1 MKKIIVLLS
10 LIVLTAAP
18 DSFTAPA
25 TYDVAFKNISM
36 KEFITFVSSFA
47 EVNIIYNEQ
56 DLRGTVNIASQYP
69 MTASS
74 IMEIFYATLRVN
86 GLAAVREGDRIHV
99 VADKDFAN
107 YDESFSEAA
116 KLSGEE
122 FVTAIVTM
130 SNYNI
135 VPLKAALQR
144 VKSRHG
150 DINDLKGIN
159 GVVVRDFGSRIEKM
173 RDICRKMDE
182 FTGLYNLYSV
192 SLQNITA
199 SKMEQLL
206 TKMFT
211 DMLNRQNIGG
221 YPPVFLS
228 DDLSN
233 VIIIA
238 AVPDDYKKIE
248 YIISQIDIKSVSEST
263 LPRVFYIKYAQAE
276 DLEKVLNK
284 IYGGAAAASG
294 APGGTAGA
302 RPTTSARANVSSDK
316 STNSIIALGD
326 AEFYNNLEK
335 MIEKLDI
342 ARKQVYVEALILET
356 SLDATNR
363 FGVEWFLAGA
373 GDDVLGFGNSAAT
386 GALGGVFG
394 SVAAGTGSPM
404 SSLPGGFSA
413 GLIGDVITYNGIS
426 FPSIGAFFSAVQ
438 EDSGVNIVSKPQI
451 LTLDN
456 EEAEVFV
463 GENRPYITSEKYDTN
478 NNPIQTFDYRN
489 VGTRLKVTPHI
500 VGDDLV
506 NLEIEQEVNKV
517 SPSTFSNAS
526 PVTLTRTTKTRVQ
539 LYDKTIMVIGGLMK
553 DDSSNSV
560 TGVPFLSSIPI
571 LGWLFKSQTEVSE
584 KTNLMV
590 FITVNIINTKEEM
603 GEVMRARVQNP
614 FISGESNLNDS
625 PLTADDLNIE
635 EVYGIGEE

>member
-1 MKKIIVLLS
+1 
-10 LIVLTAAP
+10 
-18 DSFTAPA
+18 
-25 TYDVAFKNISM
+25 
-36 KEFITFVSSFA
+36 
-47 EVNIIYNEQ
+47 
-56 DLRGTVNIASQYP
+56 
-69 MTASS
+69 
-74 IMEIFYATLRVN
+74 
-86 GLAAVREGDRIHV
+86 
-99 VADKDFAN
+99 
-107 YDESFSEAA
+107 
-116 KLSGEE
+116 
-122 FVTAIVTM
+122 M

-159 GVVVRDFGSRIEKM
+159 GVVVRDFGSRVEKM
-173 RDICRKMDE
+173 REICRKMDE
-182 FTGLYNLYSV
+182 YSGRYNLYSV
-192 SLQNITA
+192 SLQNIAA

-206 TKMFT
+206 TKMFN
-211 DMLNRQNIGG
+211 DMLNRQNVGA

-238 AVPDDYKKIE
+238 AVPADYKKIE
-248 YIISQIDIKSVSEST
+248 YMISQIDIKSVSEST
-263 LPRVFYIKYAQAE
+263 LPRVFYIKHSYAE

-284 IYGGAAAASG
+284 IYGGGAVTAPAG
-294 APGGTAGA
+294 APTGGA
-302 RPTTSARANVSSDK
+302 RPATVTRSSVSSDK
-316 STNSIIALGD
+316 TTNSIIALGD

-342 ARKQVYVEALILET
+342 PRKQVYVEALILET
-356 SLDATNR
+356 SLDATDK

-373 GDDVLGFGNSAAT
+373 GDNVLGFGNSAAD

-394 SVAAGTGSPM
+394 SIAGGTGNPM
-404 SSLPGGFSA
+404 TTLPGGFSA
-413 GLIGDVITYNGIS
+413 GLIGDVISYNGIK
-426 FPSIGAFFSAVQ
+426 FPSIGAFFSAIQ
-438 EDSGVNIVSKPQI
+438 EDSGVNIISKPQI

-500 VGDDLV
+500 VSDDLV

-526 PVTLTRTTKTRVQ
+526 PVTLTRTTKTKVQ

-553 DDSSNSV
+553 DDSSTAT
-560 TGVPFLSSIPI
+560 TGIPFLSSIPI
-571 LGWLFKSQTEVSE
+571 LGWLFKTQTETSE

-590 FITVNIINTKEEM
+590 FITAHIINTKEEM
-603 GEVMRARVQNP
+603 EEVLKARVQSP
-614 FISGESNLNDS
+614 FIKGEMESGN
-625 PLTADDLNIE
+625 E
-635 EVYGIGEE
+635 EEPYGEEELYGVGAE

>member
-1 MKKIIVLLS
+1 MKKIIILFSAFALFS
-10 LIVLTAAP
+10 ATALAAP
-18 DSFTAPA
+18 KS
-25 TYDVAFKNISM
+25 YDVAFKNISM

-47 EVNIIYNEQ
+47 EVNIIYNEL

-69 MTASS
+69 MTAAA
-74 IMEIFYATLRVN
+74 IMEIFYAALRVN
-86 GLAAVREGDRIHV
+86 GLAAVQEGDNIIV

-107 YDESFSEAA
+107 YDERFTGDER
-116 KLSGEE
+116 LDGEE

-135 VPLKAALQR
+135 VPLKAALLR

-173 RDICRKMDE
+173 RQICSKMDE
-182 FTGLYNLYSV
+182 YADRYNLYSI
-192 SLQNITA
+192 SLQNIAA

-206 TKMFT
+206 TKMFN

-238 AVPDDYKKIE
+238 ATAMDYKKIE
-248 YIISQIDIKSVSEST
+248 YMISQIDIKSVAENT
-263 LPRVFYIKYAQAE
+263 LPRVFYIKFAQAE
-276 DLEKVLNK
+276 DIEKVLNK
-284 IYGGAAAASG
+284 LFGNTAAPAAQGAPASRPAAAS
-294 APGGTAGA
+294 
-302 RPTTSARANVSSDK
+302 RSSVSSDK

-326 AEFYNNLEK
+326 SEFYNNLEK

-342 ARKQVYVEALILET
+342 PRKQVYVEALILEI
-356 SLDATNR
+356 SLDATNK
-363 FGVEWFLAGA
+363 FGVEWFLSGA
-373 GDDVLGFGNSAAT
+373 SDSVMGFGNSAADGT
-386 GALGGVFG
+386 LGGIFG
-394 SVAAGTGSPM
+394 TITSGTGNPM
-404 SSLPGGFSA
+404 TALPGGFSA
-413 GLIGDVITYNGIS
+413 GLIGDVITYNGIK
-426 FPSIGAFFSAVQ
+426 FPSIGAFFTAIQ
-438 EDSGVNIVSKPQI
+438 EDSGVNIISKPQI

-463 GENRPYITSEKYDTN
+463 GETRPYITSEKYDTN

-517 SPSTFSNAS
+517 SPSSFSNAS

-553 DDSSNSV
+553 DDSSTTAS
-560 TGVPFLSSIPI
+560 GIPLLSDIPI
-571 LGWLFKSQTEVSE
+571 IGWLFKTESETSE

-590 FITVNIINTKEEM
+590 FITAHIISTREEM
-603 GEVMRARVQNP
+603 GEVLKARLSTQLPATEQFDNLTEESYGVG
-614 FISGESNLNDS
+614 GE
-625 PLTADDLNIE
+625 
-635 EVYGIGEE
+635 

>member
-1 MKKIIVLLS
+1 MKKYII
-10 LIVLTAAP
+10 LIITLALFSSPFAAP
-18 DSFTAPA
+18 K

-47 EVNIIYNEQ
+47 EVNIIYNEL

-69 MTASS
+69 MTAAA

-86 GLAAVREGDRIHV
+86 GLAAIQEGDNILV
-99 VADKDFAN
+99 VADKDFVN
-107 YDESFSEAA
+107 YDERFTGDTSVD
-116 KLSGEE
+116 GEE

-130 SNYNI
+130 TNYNI
-135 VPLKAALQR
+135 VPLKTALQR

-182 FTGLYNLYSV
+182 YASKYNLYSI
-192 SLQNITA
+192 SLQSIAA

-206 TKMFT
+206 TKMFN
-211 DMLNRQNIGG
+211 DMLNRQNVGG
-221 YPPVFLS
+221 YPPVFIS

-238 AVPDDYKKIE
+238 AIPSDYKKIE
-248 YIISQIDIKSVSEST
+248 YVISQIDIKSVSENT

-276 DLEKVLNK
+276 DIEKVLNK
-284 IYGGAAAASG
+284 IFGGG
-294 APGGTAGA
+294 
-302 RPTTSARANVSSDK
+302 TTSASGTGGGAPPGTTRPVGGVTRTNVSSDK

-326 AEFYNNLEK
+326 TEFYNNLEK

-342 ARKQVYVEALILET
+342 PRKQVYVEALILET
-356 SLDATNR
+356 SLDATDK
-363 FGVEWFLAGA
+363 FGVEWFLSGA
-373 GDDVLGFGNSAAT
+373 DDNVIGFGNSASD
-386 GALGGVFG
+386 GALGGIFG
-394 SVAAGTGSPM
+394 SIAGGTGNPVTG
-404 SSLPGGFSA
+404 LPGGFSA
-413 GLIGDVITYNGIS
+413 GLIGDVITYNGIK
-426 FPSIGAFFSAVQ
+426 FPSIGAFFSAIQ

-463 GENRPYITSEKYDTN
+463 GETRPYITSEKYDTN

-517 SPSTFSNAS
+517 SPSSFSNAS

-553 DDSSNSV
+553 DDSSSAT
-560 TGVPFLSSIPI
+560 TGIPFLSSIPI
-571 LGWLFKSQTEVSE
+571 LGWLFKTETETSE

-590 FITVNIINTKEEM
+590 FITVHIINTKEEM
-603 GEVMRARVQNP
+603 GEVLRARLQNP
-614 FISGESNLNDS
+614 FSAGEKIENLPEDIF
-625 PLTADDLNIE
+625 TE
-635 EVYGIGEE
+635 ELYGVGEE